1 MRTSADIANL
11 LVVSRDLGVLR
22 SLSTIKAST
31 CWRFET
37 ASDTWEAMEHMRAGA
52 SPQLLMLDS
61 TEGAAECLD
70 MLRWM
75 RRVRPSLPVIL
86 IGRTGDER

>member
-37 ASDTWEAMEHMRAGA
+37 ASDTWGYSRQMIVNPLTNEKHG
-52 SPQLLMLDS
+52 LMVYFA
-61 TEGAAECLD
+61 EGIVQSVD
-70 MLRWM
+70 YDRN
-75 RRVRPSLPVIL
+75 
-86 IGRTGDER
+86 GGTQ

>member
-1 MRTSADIANL
+1 
-11 LVVSRDLGVLR
+11 
-22 SLSTIKAST
+22 
-31 CWRFET
+31 
-37 ASDTWEAMEHMRAGA
+37 MEHMRAGA

-86 IGRTGDER
+86 IGRTGDEIGEEQATRLGAKAYLTRPLDERQLATVIEEKLA